1 MKSIAKLS
9 LLGAVAV
16 SLLGGCV
23 ATSSDNTT
31 LAAKVRANAVPSLY
45 DYHLVTS
52 AGEAIS
58 IEELV
63 AKHQDANVFMVGEFH
78 AHPAVHLFQ
87 AKLMAYLAA
96 RDKPLALS
104 MEQFT
109 RADQAILSQYV
120 KGEVGE
126 ITLTKKTKVWDNYK
140 SDYRP
145 LVEIAK
151 QQSLPVIAA
160 NAPRN
165 IVKCIGR
172 QGPQYVEK
180 LPTQE
185 RKLVAKNI
193 DISDSPY
200 RQKFLSNMRGMT
212 LSDERINQMFGA
224 QMAWDATMA
233 ESIAMHLEQHPQQ
246 RIFHIAGRFHIIN
259 GLGTGAELRKL
270 KPDAN
275 IVYISATMEEEQ
287 DKVSDYQL
295 RISAL
300 PKMWVNKD
308 ERSLVMSGHK
318 RKTIECL

>member
-9 LLGAVAV
+9 LLSAVAI
-16 SLLGGCV
+16 SLLSGC
-23 ATSSDNTT
+23 ASTTPANT
-31 LAAKVRANAVPSLY
+31 APNSIAKLNAVPSLY
-45 DYHLVTS
+45 DYQLLTPT
-52 AGEAIS
+52 GESIS

-63 AKHQDANVFMVGEFH
+63 AKHQDADVFMVGEFH

-87 AKLMAYLAA
+87 ARMMAYLAA
-96 RDKPLALS
+96 QDKPLALS

-109 RADQAILSQYV
+109 RADQAILTKYV

-145 LVEIAK
+145 LVEIAR

-172 QGPQYVEK
+172 QGPQYLEK
-180 LPTQE
+180 LPAQE

-233 ESIAMHLEQHPQQ
+233 ESIALHLEQHPQQ

-259 GLGTGAELRKL
+259 GLGTGAELKKL
-270 KPDAN
+270 KPDAK
-275 IVYISATMEEEQ
+275 IVNISATMTEEQ
-287 DKVSDYQL
+287 GSVSDYQL
-295 RISAL
+295 RISPL

-318 RKTIECL
+318 RSKIECL